1 MSIFQPKKKT
11 VEPDAVPTNV
21 EQAIPIQGVFED
33 GIFLV
38 GRNLWSKTFTFTD
51 INYAVASREDKEGL
65 LPYDEGNSR
74 YQCHDEAYYIRD
86 CRHDLESF
94 RSDADVCRDD
104 ACHK

>member
-21 EQAIPIQGVFED
+21 EQAIPIQGVAPD

-51 INYAVASREDKEGL
+51 IKREFMNRLGKL
-65 LPYDEGNSR
+65 L
-74 YQCHDEAYYIRD
+74 
-86 CRHDLESF
+86 
-94 RSDADVCRDD
+94 
-104 ACHK
+104 